1 MHFGKCDRMDLE
13 SLKIERILPAIKPTH
28 VKTQASCCDCKAE
41 CFEWFTFYVMII
53 LTIAVRLANVPIQF
67 FTHSRTDHLIL
78 PPNNFNFKMLVA
90 KLNLIFEL
98 KHGDNLSI
106 DERGKELI
114 ISNNRSIFSLPPAR
128 SSSIKIVLRIR
139 FHNRFTYA
147 ICNVNKALFCDISS
161 V

>member
-13 SLKIERILPAIKPTH
+13 SLKIERILPAMKPTH

-78 PPNNFNFKMLVA
+78 PTNNFNLLVA

-98 KHGDNLSI
+98 KPGDNLSI

-114 ISNNRSIFSLPPAR
+114 ISNNRSIFFCLLLAR
-128 SSSIKIVLRIR
+128 HQLKSFCALD
-139 FHNRFTYA
+139 FT
-147 ICNVNKALFCDISS
+147 CNVNKALFCDISS